1 MKEQA
6 ILVDTTYCTGCNSCS
21 YRCIQEFGEH
31 DLAARGFFRTF
42 VQIKDEG
49 ILRTQCMSCK
59 DPQCVKASSG
69 AFTKSAYGP
78 VLVNA
83 AQAKGG
89 KDAVGACPFHA
100 LQYDEKTNQ
109 VINCNMCAHRLTAGQ
124 KPACVEACPSGALQS
139 GDYEAMAAKAK
150 QVAADKKLKIYGL
163 KENGGT
169 NVIILTKA
177 SYGAVLVNAAAV
189 KNAKD
194 AVDACPFHAIQY
206 DEKTN
211 KLVQCNMCAHRLTA
225 GQKPACVE
233 ACPSGALQSGDY
245 EAMAAK
251 AKELAAAKKLKIYGL
266 NENGGTH
273 VIILT
278 KADPVSL
285 GYPKVAKKH
294 LANLELPLAAGA
306 LYLGFKALGDRKEAV
321 QKAEKEPT
329 K

>member
-6 ILVDTTYCTGCNSCS
+6 ILVDTTYCTGCNSCT
-21 YRCIQEFGEH
+21 YKCIQEFREH

-42 VQIKDEG
+42 VQITDDGMVKK
-49 ILRTQCMSCK
+49 QCMSCK
-59 DPQCVKASSG
+59 DPQCVKASPG

-83 AQAKGG
+83 AQVKNE

-100 LQYDEKTNQ
+100 LQYDDKTNQ

-150 QVAADKKLKIYGL
+150 QRAAD
-163 KENGGT
+163 
-169 NVIILTKA
+169 
-177 SYGAVLVNAAAV
+177 
-189 KNAKD
+189 
-194 AVDACPFHAIQY
+194 
-206 DEKTN
+206 
-211 KLVQCNMCAHRLTA
+211 
-225 GQKPACVE
+225 
-233 ACPSGALQSGDY
+233 
-245 EAMAAK
+245 
-251 AKELAAAKKLKIYGL
+251 KKLKIYGL

-278 KADPVSL
+278 KADPVAL
-285 GYPKVAKKH
+285 GYPKVATRH

-306 LYLGFKALGDRKEAV
+306 LYLGFKTFSDRREAV
-321 QKAEKEPT
+321 EKAEKEQT